1 MTFASCRAFVREYEY
16 EEEMYLALDG
26 SATINVNSSIQALN
40 ALRGTMFDERP
51 RARVDRAAIRAFFT
65 SEVTRVQFVRDS
77 RRHNRRFVHVRLEV
91 HDVRGLSKAAPFA
104 WSSYEFEPRR
114 ELVRFR
120 QAVGT
125 PTSRGGQ
132 APPEGLGAELVA
144 FRLHVPSE
152 ITYHNALGGTQR
164 GNILA
169 WEQPLANRLRGDVV
183 ELDVQ
188 MAAQSILATTLSLF
202 VAAGAAA
209 AVLFALVIWWVKRRG
224 TLRGNL
230 KSEV

>member
-1 MTFASCRAFVREYEY
+1 
-16 EEEMYLALDG
+16 
-26 SATINVNSSIQALN
+26 
-40 ALRGTMFDERP
+40 
-51 RARVDRAAIRAFFT
+51 
-65 SEVTRVQFVRDS
+65 
-77 RRHNRRFVHVRLEV
+77 
-91 HDVRGLSKAAPFA
+91 
-104 WSSYEFEPRR
+104 
-114 ELVRFR
+114 
-120 QAVGT
+120 
-125 PTSRGGQ
+125 
-132 APPEGLGAELVA
+132 VA